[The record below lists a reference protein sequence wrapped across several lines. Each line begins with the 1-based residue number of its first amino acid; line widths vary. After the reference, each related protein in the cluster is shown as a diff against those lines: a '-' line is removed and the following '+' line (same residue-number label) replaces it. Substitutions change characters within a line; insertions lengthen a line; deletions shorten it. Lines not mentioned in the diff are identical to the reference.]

1 MHAAISGL
9 WPALLHPLSADGGLD
24 TALLVAHAHAQ
35 LAAGCD
41 GVTLFGTTGE
51 GLAFTVAERCALLD
65 ALLGSG
71 MQPEQ
76 VLVNISAVAIG
87 DAIALGRHALTRGVR
102 RQMLMPPFYFN
113 QPRDAGIVRAV
124 GEVIGGIGSAELRVV
139 LYHFPAISTIA
150 FSHAAIAEL
159 VRQYPQHV
167 VGIKD
172 SSGDLQH
179 ALALVKAFP
188 ALSVLVGAEPQVA
201 PVMEAGGAGSI
212 CGLANVAPNLM
223 RRVVSAPSQVS
234 ASDVDLMTRLLALL
248 SVRPNMPFVPVYK
261 VMLAEQS
268 GNSGWL
274 RVRAPLSHLETA
286 EDHAVRQ
293 GYRAIGNLL
302 KAV

>member
-9 WPALLHPLSADGGLD
+9 WPALLHPLSAEGSLD
-24 TALLVAHAHAQ
+24 TGLLLSHARAQ

-65 ALLGSG
+65 ALLAAGVG
-71 MQPEQ
+71 PDQ
-76 VLVNISAVAIG
+76 VLVNISAVALG
-87 DAIALGRHALTRGVR
+87 DAIALGRHALSRGVC

-124 GEVIGGIGSAELRVV
+124 GEVMDGIGNAELRVV
-139 LYHFPAISTIA
+139 LYHFPAISTA
-150 FSHAAIAEL
+150 GFSHAAIAEL
-159 VRQYPQHV
+159 ARRYPQQV

-179 ALALVKAFP
+179 ALDLVRAFP

-201 PVMEAGGAGSI
+201 PVMQAGGAGSI
-212 CGLANVAPNLM
+212 CGLANVAPHLM

-234 ASDVDLMTRLLALL
+234 AADAELMNQLLALL
-248 SVRPNMPFVPVYK
+248 SVRPDMPFVPVYK

-268 GNSGWL
+268 GNPDWL
-274 RVRAPLSHLETA
+274 RVRAPLCCLEA
-286 EDHAVRQ
+286 DEEQAVRQ
-293 GYRAIGNLL
+293 GYRAIGERLRG
-302 KAV
+302 V